1 MIIGIS
7 GHKQSGKN
15 TVASMLQYIYLIGVI
30 FVILLMRCGTIGI
43 LLLKRGIFQM

>member
-15 TVASMLQYIYLIGVI
+15 TVASMLQYILSNRGHFCDLTYEMWDYWNSSI
-30 FVILLMRCGTIGI
+30 
-43 LLLKRGIFQM
+43 KEGIFQM